1 MAQLEKFFYHAVE
14 GPPSETPEGEHELV
28 FRGAGIRSAAEPPE
42 RFSSDEAAA
51 RFHLSRVL
59 ASDPRPTF
67 RGVVAPERAGL
78 VPDLKLVD
86 TQDLPQTNTRL
97 VRFEQTYE
105 RIPIFGSRAVCELDD
120 DRNLVSA
127 EGAVDAVR
135 GVKPLASVSAADALE
150 AVAEFTGAE
159 RSKLEAVAAPVLNF
173 FKDPNRGDWHLVY
186 HFTRVPAPPRDY
198 VPTTGGHGLAPTPR
212 ALHPL
217 FDYLV
222 DAHRA
227 EVVYSF
233 SSTPLVTTPAIVVWC
248 KGVDEDDR
256 EIQFFGN
263 RVSGQF
269 EMRDPSRRI
278 ATHDLGLQDLDDVVR
293 DNQVDVA
300 KLGDPIRNTSD
311 DWADTARGAI
321 SAHANASIVYR
332 FYKSI
337 LDRNSIDNN
346 NMAVVNVVNCVSEEA
361 DQPPNWRNACWY
373 CDQMWYGQAQD
384 EDGRLV
390 SFSRFLDVIAHE
402 LTHGVTQFS
411 SNLVYDGESGA
422 LNESF
427 SDIFGAII
435 RNWDWSTQDG
445 GDVSTWIWE
454 IGSGLGENGL
464 PIRDMSDPS
473 RTKDPDHMGG
483 YVPGG
488 DVHVNSNIHN
498 KAAYN
503 LITATD
509 ENGRVFTPQEAAYL
523 YYLTLVRL
531 TPLATF
537 SDVRRTLISVA
548 STMYGDDDERVR
560 KVAAIGRAYDAVGI
574 D

>member
-14 GPPSETPEGEHELV
+14 GPPTESPAGRHELV
-28 FRGAGIRSAAEPPE
+28 LRGGGLRKVDEGPE
-42 RFSSDEAAA
+42 RFNSDEAAA

-59 ASDPRPTF
+59 ESDPRPTF
-67 RGVVAPERAGL
+67 RGVVAPDRAEL

-97 VRFEQTYE
+97 VRFEQTHA
-105 RIPIFGSRAVCELDD
+105 RIPIFGSRAVCELDGE
-120 DRNLVSA
+120 RNLVSA
-127 EGAVDAVR
+127 EGAVDIVR
-135 GVKPLASVSAADALE
+135 DVSPIASVSAAEALE
-150 AVAEFTGAE
+150 AVAQFTGADAA
-159 RSKLEAVAAPVLNF
+159 KLDGVAAPALNF
-173 FKDPNRGDWHLVY
+173 FKEPQTGDWHLVY
-186 HFTRVPAPPRDY
+186 HLTRVPAAPRDY
-198 VPTTGGHGLAPTPR
+198 VPDARGHGLAPTPR
-212 ALHPL
+212 SLHPR

-222 DAHRA
+222 DAHDA
-227 EVVYSF
+227 QVVYWF
-233 SSTPLVTTPAIVVWC
+233 SSTPLVAAPAIPVKC
-248 KGVDEDDR
+248 KGVDEEDR
-256 EIQFFGN
+256 EIEFWGR
-263 RVSGQF
+263 RVNGQF
-269 EMRDPSRRI
+269 EMRDALRDI
-278 ATHDLGLQDLDDVVR
+278 ETHDLGLQDLDEVVHE
-293 DNQVDVA
+293 NEVDVA
-300 KLGDPIRNTSD
+300 KLGDPVRNPSA

-321 SAHANASIVYR
+321 SAHDNATKVYL
-332 FYKSI
+332 FYKSV
-337 LDRNSIDNN
+337 LDRDGVDNKG
-346 NMAVVNVVNCVSEEA
+346 MALVNVVNCISA
-361 DQPPNWRNACWY
+361 ASDAPPNWRNACWY
-373 CDQMWYGQAQD
+373 CNRMWYGQALD
-384 EDGRLV
+384 ESGRLV

-411 SNLVYDGESGA
+411 SDLVYRDESGA

-498 KAAYN
+498 KAAYH
-503 LITATD
+503 LATATD
-509 ENGRVFTPQEAAYL
+509 EDGQVFTPREVAYL
-523 YYLTLVRL
+523 YYLSLVRL
-531 TPLATF
+531 MPLASF

-548 STMYGDDDERVR
+548 STMYGDADERIR